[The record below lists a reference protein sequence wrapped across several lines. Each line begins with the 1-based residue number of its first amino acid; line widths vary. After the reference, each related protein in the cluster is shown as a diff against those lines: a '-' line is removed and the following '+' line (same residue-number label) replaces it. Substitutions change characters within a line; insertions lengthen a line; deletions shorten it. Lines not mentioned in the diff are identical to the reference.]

1 MNDSRIRNNYF
12 NWTMTYRSDSDIVIR
27 DIYGGLEPKIPT
39 ENALHSAGFP
49 FPEPKYANSYL
60 RILFLSTKFE

>member
-27 DIYGGLEPKIPT
+27 DIYGGLEPKILAET
-39 ENALHSAGFP
+39 ALHSAGFP
-49 FPEPKYANSYL
+49 FPELKYAKYYFI
-60 RILFLSTKFE
+60 ILFHSTKFE